1 MKTVLFGGTFDPP
14 HLGHKMIIEELI
26 KMDFDS
32 ILVLPNKKPDYK
44 KVSATDR
51 QRLDMLKIMTD
62 KMGDKVKIC
71 NFELSQDVF
80 TPTAKVI
87 QFIKNSIKS
96 DVVYFALGSDSFNA
110 VSTWEDFDYLK
121 ENVHFII
128 LDRGTVY
135 KTEGLM
141 HTVVDNDILR
151 ISSTELKVNMEE
163 DKIDEDVLKYIKK
176 RKLYGLRSY

>member
-71 NFELSQDVF
+71 NFELSQDEF

-87 QFIKNSIKS
+87 QFLKNELIW
-96 DVVYFALGSDSFNA
+96 FLLGLINQFSLLLLYRRNLQQQLLFSLIFC
-110 VSTWEDFDYLK
+110 LK
-121 ENVHFII
+121 GI
-128 LDRGTVY
+128 R
-135 KTEGLM
+135 
-141 HTVVDNDILR
+141 
-151 ISSTELKVNMEE
+151 
-163 DKIDEDVLKYIKK
+163 
-176 RKLYGLRSY
+176 

>member
-26 KMDFDS
+26 KMEFDS

-71 NFELSQDVF
+71 NFEL
-80 TPTAKVI
+80 
-87 QFIKNSIKS
+87 
-96 DVVYFALGSDSFNA
+96 
-110 VSTWEDFDYLK
+110 
-121 ENVHFII
+121 
-128 LDRGTVY
+128 
-135 KTEGLM
+135 
-141 HTVVDNDILR
+141 
-151 ISSTELKVNMEE
+151 
-163 DKIDEDVLKYIKK
+163 
-176 RKLYGLRSY
+176 